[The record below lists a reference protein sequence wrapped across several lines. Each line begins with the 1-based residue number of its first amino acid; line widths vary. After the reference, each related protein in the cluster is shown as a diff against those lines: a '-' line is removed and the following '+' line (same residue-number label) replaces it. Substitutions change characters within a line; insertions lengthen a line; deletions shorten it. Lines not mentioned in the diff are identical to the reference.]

1 MIGVRTGAKVGVRPG
16 VVVGIGGDQ
25 MSPAGGVN
33 RDATSGKYMPLTA
46 AQFAALSLVQPD
58 EIWTGVP
65 VGGDLVGLVG
75 GSTLTGANAPLS
87 GQAVTGW
94 ASTGVRGNAST
105 GNQRFEGTGP
115 NPSTTDVAVLLY
127 VGNMVP
133 DVTNRPLFA
142 CGTSPSD
149 FGLSLY
155 DAPGI
160 TIRGRSVGG
169 VSDSVGVYTTGG
181 HAILIANDVTNTR
194 AVWVS
199 DVETR
204 AMTYGAATSGTAFGL
219 GAIGGGTFAA
229 ATVLYMARFV
239 GASAR
244 ALSTSVLAKPFLQAL
259 NWTIP
264 W

>member
-1 MIGVRTGAKVGVRPG
+1 MIGGR
-16 VVVGIGGDQ
+16 VGIKTGSRVGGAIGVGADGFIQ
-25 MSPAGGVN
+25 GNGVN
-33 RDATSGKYMPLTA
+33 RDGGSGKYMPSSA
-46 AQFAALSLVQPD
+46 AQFTTLSLVTPD
-58 EIWTGVP
+58 EIWIPGP
-65 VGGDLVGLVG
+65 SGDLVGLVG
-75 GSTLTGANAPLS
+75 GSVLTAANTPLY

-94 ASTGVRGNAST
+94 SSTGVRGNAAT

-133 DVTNRPLFA
+133 DGTIRPFFA

-149 FGLSLY
+149 FGLSVY
-155 DAPGI
+155 DAPGT
-160 TIRGRSVGG
+160 TIRGRSAGG
-169 VSDSVGVYTTGG
+169 VSDSVGAYTTAGT
-181 HAILIANDVTNTR
+181 AILIANDVTNTR

-199 DVETR
+199 NVETR

-239 GASAR
+239 GANAR
-244 ALSTSVLAKPFLQAL
+244 ALSTSALAKPFLQGL